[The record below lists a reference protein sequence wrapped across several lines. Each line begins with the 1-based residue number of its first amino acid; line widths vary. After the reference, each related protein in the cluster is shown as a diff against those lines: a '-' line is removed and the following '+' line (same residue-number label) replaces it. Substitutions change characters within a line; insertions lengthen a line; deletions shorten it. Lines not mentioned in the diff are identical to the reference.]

1 MQIDDGLVSAEGQTL
16 GDSLAGGLE
25 ARYYA
30 TIKITKKKLCGLSK
44 SRKTRDEFADLGDE
58 LSNQFTDIIS
68 GLGDSVIDAA
78 ALLGADA
85 QKATDLLNAQAIDI
99 GKISLDGLS
108 SEDVQDKLNA
118 VFSALGDTFAATV
131 LPGISDFQRT
141 GEGLY
146 ETLIRVASET
156 SAVQHVFEIGR
167 ASCRERVCQYV

>member
-1 MQIDDGLVSAEGQTL
+1 MRISDWNSDVCS
-16 GDSLAGGLE
+16 S
-25 ARYYA
+25 
-30 TIKITKKKLCGLSK
+30 
-44 SRKTRDEFADLGDE
+44 DL
-58 LSNQFTDIIS
+58 
-68 GLGDSVIDAA
+68 
-78 ALLGADA
+78 
-85 QKATDLLNAQAIDI
+85 AIDI

-156 SAVQHVFEIGR
+156 SAVQHVFDAMGVAAGDLDGLDLARVADNIIQLSGGR
-167 ASCRERVCQYV
+167 SEEHTSELKSLMRISYAVLCLKKKKK

>member
-1 MQIDDGLVSAEGQTL
+1 MRMSDWSSDVCSSDL
-16 GDSLAGGLE
+16 
-25 ARYYA
+25 YA
-30 TIKITKKKLCGLSK
+30 TIKITKKKLFGLSK
-44 SRKTRDEFADLGDE
+44 SSKTRDEFADLGDE

-108 SEDVQDKLNA
+108 SEDVHDKLTA

-131 LPGISDFQRT
+131 P
-141 GEGLY
+141 
-146 ETLIRVASET
+146 
-156 SAVQHVFEIGR
+156 IGR
-167 ASCRERVCQYV
+167 ASLREGVWQYV